1 MIQRRFHT
9 FLAGLKT
16 SKVDGRVERRRGQV
30 RGGSR
35 GRRPRLSR
43 RLQEGL
49 TEICLRV
56 RLASK
61 LT

>member
-1 MIQRRFHT
+1 MIQVSYHAIT
-9 FLAGLKT
+9 VPGLKT

-43 RLQEGL
+43 RLQEGHR
-49 TEICLRV
+49 TEICHRV
-56 RLASK
+56 RLA
-61 LT
+61 